1 MFNGHL
7 KYEPINSLLFNFTVI
22 FNKFP
27 KKTDNPYSKIGIIRF
42 YTCNLKFYHKGT
54 SFVKT
59 YFYTGGGKLP
69 LPCSRLRSAASCR
82 SRVRDCVRRHAAAPV
97 FATAFA
103 YAHSVF
109 PTKTYADRGFPFPTL
124 LASCFRK
131 GSAKSGS
138 YILNN
143 SFIKPLNVFAAFLIP
158 LNIFSRL
165 VRNKR

>member
-82 SRVRDCVRRHAAAPV
+82 SHFRDRVRLRSLCFSNQNIRRSRFSLPHTPCVV
-97 FATAFA
+97 L
-103 YAHSVF
+103 SE
-109 PTKTYADRGFPFPTL
+109 GF
-124 LASCFRK
+124 CK
-131 GSAKSGS
+131 
-138 YILNN
+138 
-143 SFIKPLNVFAAFLIP
+143 
-158 LNIFSRL
+158 
-165 VRNKR
+165 KRQLHFE